1 MWWLARPDF
10 DVRSWRGPSLYT
22 SGVPRIDADTVAE
35 HREQQHVAL
44 LDAAEALLL
53 DDGFE
58 ALTFRAL
65 GERTGLARNS
75 VYRYFSSRDD
85 IVAQVCERD
94 LPYWLQELRD
104 AMAVAENVDDT
115 VTAFVG
121 GQLRLVA
128 TGHHRLAEALGDAP
142 LGPEARSRIGAI
154 AYKPA
159 EVLEERLRELGHPR
173 AEMTA
178 QHVQGLVNTGVR
190 MLHRKQADLQT
201 VIDETTRS
209 ARLVART
216 DH

>member
-1 MWWLARPDF
+1 M
-10 DVRSWRGPSLYT
+10 
-22 SGVPRIDADTVAE
+22 PRIDADTVAE

-44 LDAAEALLL
+44 LDAAEAILL
-53 DDGFE
+53 DEGFE

-65 GERTGLARNS
+65 GERTGLARSS

-85 IVAQVCERD
+85 LVAQVCERD

-104 AMAVAENVDDT
+104 AMAVATTVEDT

-154 AYKPA
+154 AYRPA
-159 EVLEERLRELGHPR
+159 EVLEERLRELGHSRP
-173 AEMTA
+173 EMAA

-190 MLHRKQADLQT
+190 MLHRGELDLQT
-201 VIDETTRS
+201 VVEETTRS
-209 ARLVART
+209 ARLVAAG
-216 DH
+216 D

>member
-1 MWWLARPDF
+1 MWRPT
-10 DVRSWRGPSLYT
+10 PPPYT
-22 SGVPRIDADTVAE
+22 SGVPRIDADTVAK
-35 HREQQHVAL
+35 HREQQHGAL
-44 LDAAEALLL
+44 LEAAEQLLL
-53 DDGFE
+53 EDGFE

-65 GERTGLARNS
+65 GERTGLARSS
-75 VYRYFSSRDD
+75 VYRYFTSRDD

-104 AMAVAENVDDT
+104 AMAVAENVEET

-159 EVLEERLRELGHPR
+159 EVLEERLTELGHPR
-173 AEMTA
+173 AAMTA

-190 MLHRKQADLQT
+190 MLHRREADLQT

-216 DH
+216 DA

>member
-1 MWWLARPDF
+1 M
-10 DVRSWRGPSLYT
+10 
-22 SGVPRIDADTVAE
+22 PRIDADTVAE
-35 HREQQHVAL
+35 HREQQHLAL
-44 LDAAEALLL
+44 LDAAETLLL
-53 DDGFE
+53 EDGFE

-75 VYRYFSSRDD
+75 IYRYFSSRDD

-104 AMAVAENVDDT
+104 AMAVTTTVEDT

-173 AEMTA
+173 PEMAA

-190 MLHRKQADLQT
+190 MLHRKELDLQT

-209 ARLVART
+209 ARLVAAGS
-216 DH
+216 